1 MGNCFSTERHPPLGG
16 GKQDVGLG
24 GHSGLP
30 PINSVGGHEVD
41 PRVQQLGLHQ
51 HGVDVGQQLAGGVG
65 PDLSGGMLVGL
76 NNGGMTVTGS
86 NHSSVQVFNPMG
98 GLGVQV
104 GGVHPHVM
112 GLSGAGVNS
121 VGSGIPGLDPH
132 RPLPDPNMVNGQDI
146 NQVVGH
152 GQQGV
157 HMHGVGHT
165 VTGHFAP
172 SKIFVA
178 LYDYDAR
185 TDEDLSFKKVKYNRN
200 KF

>member
-41 PRVQQLGLHQ
+41 PRVQQLALHQ

-185 TDEDLSFKKVKYNRN
+185 TDEDLSFKKVKYNRK